1 MNEKRREAYLNLI
14 QSLLNSPEDEQIA
27 LLKQNLELLDDGF
40 ARYLREWATQTIA
53 AMESEE
59 ATNITLNIVKFSNL
73 IQQFPLGSKSSNM
86 EIAIAGYEAGLQ
98 IFKQVTDAELWATIQ
113 NNLAIAY
120 SNRIKFDRGENI
132 ERAIECYQAA
142 LQVLT
147 RAALPQ
153 KWARTQN
160 NLGLAYSDR
169 IKFDRG
175 ENIERAIECY
185 QAALQ
190 VLTRDALPQKWAMT
204 QNNLGLAYSDRIKFD
219 RAK

>member
-98 IFKQVTDAELWATIQ
+98 IFKQV
-113 NNLAIAY
+113 
-120 SNRIKFDRGENI
+120 
-132 ERAIECYQAA
+132 
-142 LQVLT
+142 
-147 RAALPQ
+147 
-153 KWARTQN
+153 QN

-219 RAK
+219 RGDNIERAIECYQAALQVYTRDALPCLQ